1 MAEQTF
7 KGLLQLNSKP
17 YTVAQS
23 ENKVLRA
30 GEPLAVTITGDDSS
44 AGETVTM
51 LKIGD
56 GTTPFNDLPWLSG
69 LASDVYDWALQPEKP
84 TYSLNEINTD
94 IKTQNLSINIHYN
107 DDDYGL
113 IQIQPG
119 MISLAVKDLAGE
131 SEFAISTGF
140 VSMTEDIIASFKEKL
155 GIDLTQEEADSRYMP
170 ITGKDISSGV
180 FSISS
185 QATLHYGKKVSL
197 TIGLGTFK
205 IQDESANTYLS
216 ITPGEEN
223 PIFTNETRSW
233 LKALGLIPTAENQ
246 ILLSD
251 SLDFKAVN
259 LVGTDYST
267 IRPRGTRIV
276 STVDEAANTPEGCFS
291 AVIGG

>member
-44 AGETVTM
+44 ASETVTM

-84 TYSLNEINTD
+84 TYSIDE
-94 IKTQNLSINIHYN
+94 IKTSIVRNSFSFTIKQPEEESNDLTVTATPTQLALIIHN
-107 DDDYGL
+107 DSSSE
-113 IQIQPG
+113 IIRIAHNSVSVTQG
-119 MISLAVKDLAGE
+119 MLEAWRKG
-131 SEFAISTGF
+131 
-140 VSMTEDIIASFKEKL
+140 L
-155 GIDLTQEEADSRYMP
+155 GIKDPFFPAD
-170 ITGKDISSGV
+170 IT
-180 FSISS
+180 
-185 QATLHYGKKVSL
+185 AT
-197 TIGLGTFK
+197 
-205 IQDESANTYLS
+205 E
-216 ITPGEEN
+216 
-223 PIFTNETRSW
+223 
-233 LKALGLIPTAENQ
+233 ENQ
-246 ILLSD
+246 IMLSD
-251 SLDFKAVN
+251 SSLEFQAVN
-259 LVGTDYST
+259 LIGTDYST